1 MRKKDTPKVI
11 SLEGLEFLIIENGFV
26 QIFKFLTTLK
36 DYAIIHSTFVIVP
49 VKEESLDERTIQ
61 LMHREFERLA

>member
-26 QIFKFLTTLK
+26 PIFKFLTTLK
-36 DYAIIHSTFVIVP
+36 DYAIIHSTVVIVP